1 VPDDHESNFSLS
13 SGIPIGDTI
22 LRLVSIQQAVGILQ
36 DGDTLLIGGS
46 GGGHAVPEALID
58 GLQKRFNQENHP
70 RQITLLHP
78 VGLGDMDTQGVSKLA
93 HPTLL
98 KRIVTGALVNTPPI
112 QVLAKQDQVEAY
124 TLPQGVLS
132 QLMREM
138 AAGRPG
144 LFSHVGLHTFVDPRH
159 GGGRQ
164 SKTAVEDLVEL
175 VQISGREWLFYKPF
189 QVDVAFLRGTTID
202 EDGNV
207 TMEREAIFGE
217 MLAMAQ
223 ATRNKGGVVIVQA
236 ARLAKRQS
244 LNPKDVKIPGMLVD
258 LAVIAPDQRQ
268 TYLTAYNPS
277 YAGELRIPLSEIPA
291 LPLDERKIIARRA
304 ALELHPSAVCNLGA
318 GVSTGIAN
326 IAAEEGFLD
335 KIILTNE
342 QGLIGGAPASGV
354 DAGAAYNYDAL
365 IDQPYQFDF
374 YDGGGL
380 DLAFLSFA
388 EADGQG
394 SVNVSRF
401 NGRVIGVGGFQHIAQ
416 NARKVIFSGT
426 FTTGGLRINW
436 DGGIMQLLSEGKH
449 KKFVAALEQ
458 VSYNGQF
465 GMENGQEILF
475 VTERAVFH
483 RVADGLK
490 LIEIAPGADLQ
501 RDVLGQMDFTPL
513 VSKDLKEMDSRL
525 FKPQPMALARELT
538 ARPRLNLPE
547 RLCNLGLEEANH
559 D

>member
-1 VPDDHESNFSLS
+1 LK
-13 SGIPIGDTI
+13 
-22 LRLVSIQQAVGILQ
+22 LVSIQEAVGVLR

-46 GGGHAVPEALID
+46 GGGHAVPEALIV
-58 GLQKRFNQENHP
+58 GLQERFKRDGHP

-78 VGLGDMDTQGVSKLA
+78 VGLGDMDTQGVSRLA
-93 HPTLL
+93 DPVLL

-112 QVLAKQDQVEAY
+112 QVMAMQDQVEAY

-164 SKTAVEDLVEL
+164 SKSAKEDLVEL
-175 VQISGREWLFYKPF
+175 VQISGREWLHFKPF
-189 QVDVAFLRGTTID
+189 RVDVAFLRGTTID

-223 ATRNKGGVVIVQA
+223 ATRNMGGVVIVQA
-236 ARLAKRQS
+236 ARLAKRQT

-268 TYLTAYNPS
+268 TYLTEYHPA

-291 LPLDERKIIARRA
+291 LPLDERKVIARRA
-304 ALELHPSAVCNLGA
+304 ALELFPAAVCNLGA

-335 KIILTNE
+335 QIILTNE

-354 DAGAAYNYDAL
+354 DAGAAFNYDAL

-388 EADGQG
+388 QVDSQG

-416 NARKVIFSGT
+416 NARKVIFGGT
-426 FTTGGLRINW
+426 FTTGGLKMRW
-436 DGGIMQLLSEGKH
+436 EGGEMQLLSEGRH
-449 KKFVAALEQ
+449 KKFLADLEQ

-465 GMENGQEILF
+465 GWENGQQVIF
-475 VTERAVFH
+475 VTERAVFQ
-483 RVADGLK
+483 RASGGLE
-490 LIEIAPGADLQ
+490 LIEIAPGVDLQ
-501 RDVLGQMDFTPL
+501 SDILEQMQFTPQISASLKQMDA
-513 VSKDLKEMDSRL
+513 RL
-525 FKPQPMALARELT
+525 FKPEPMGLAEELA
-538 ARPRLNLPE
+538 ARPRLNIPD
-547 RLCNLGLEEANH
+547 RLREPGLEGDDHA
-559 D
+559 